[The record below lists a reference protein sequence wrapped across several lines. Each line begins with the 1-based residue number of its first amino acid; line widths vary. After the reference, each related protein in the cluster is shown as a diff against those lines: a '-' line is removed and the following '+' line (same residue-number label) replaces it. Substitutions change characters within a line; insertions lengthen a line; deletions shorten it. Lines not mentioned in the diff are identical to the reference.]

1 IESSFP
7 CVVLEGNYLLLNAD
21 GWERTAPMLDL
32 TFYLDLA
39 DDVRIE
45 RLIGRHERFGKS
57 PEDARAWA
65 LGPDETNAQLIE
77 ATAERADY
85 RIALG

>member
-1 IESSFP
+1 
-7 CVVLEGNYLLLNAD
+7 VVEGNYLLLD
-21 GWERTAPMLDL
+21 SGGWERTAPL
-32 TFYLDLA
+32 LDLA
-39 DDVRIE
+39 LYIDLARDVRLG
-45 RLIGRHERFGKS
+45 RLIARHERFGKS

-65 LGPDETNAQLIE
+65 LGPDETNAHLIE